1 MLNERESSDLA
12 RNDILNHLE
21 DLLLTMQ
28 AAYIEMVH
36 GEGPEAAM
44 EWIVNTLDGPG
55 LIPDPFEPYGTNAQ
69 EYFNHHKSCS
79 RLHELAEGR

>member
-28 AAYIEMVH
+28 
-36 GEGPEAAM
+36 AAM